1 MSKIIIALS
10 VALLSGCSTIGKI
23 ASYAASANDDA
34 VTSAEFTICN
44 AASVG
49 SIKRKFN
56 TPEKV
61 KVWKELCDDRTD
73 FNP

>member
-1 MSKIIIALS
+1 MLKIIIVS
-10 VALLSGCSTIGKI
+10 SIFMLSGCSTVGKI
-23 ASYAASANDDA
+23 ASYAAQANDDA
-34 VTSAEFTICN
+34 LTSAEFTICN

-61 KVWKELCDDRTD
+61 EVWKELCNDRSN
-73 FNP
+73 FEP